1 MMIKQFKQTG
11 HKIGTI
17 IVAAGILLSCI
28 PSAVSTHFVS
38 NTAIMSVAASTS
50 TVTIT
55 EAVGAEETV
64 YATWDAV
71 TDATGYHVY
80 IKTAGG
86 SYSQVDSM
94 LVRQY
99 STYFRVDVPGLA
111 AGSYVLK
118 IVPVMDDAEDT
129 SKQAET
135 ATLSVS
141 ALDRTGFSFYNES
154 TGDYDYA
161 VGAYSSDG
169 TLKEDAVILYL
180 TESTKDTMTL
190 DVVTSSKGATT
201 SATGLQNILDLYKK
215 GYDTRPLCIRVIGK
229 VTDPETL
236 TSGDLLFSGSGD
248 SSRLTSG
255 ITLEGIGED
264 ATIYGF
270 GIRLKNIS
278 GMEVRNIGI
287 MLVDSD
293 EGDNLGLQQSNDHI
307 WVHNC
312 DFFYGEAGSDA
323 DQAKGD
329 GALDCK
335 KSTYITFSYNHFWDN
350 GKCNLLGLSE
360 GTTEGLYI
368 TYHHNWYDHS
378 DSRHPRVRYYSAHIY
393 NNYYDGNAK
402 YGMGSTL
409 GSSLFSEN
417 NYFRNCKYPMLI
429 SMQGSDIANGTGTF
443 SSEDGGII
451 KAYGNKMSGQTAY
464 VTYQEDSTEFDAY
477 EVSSRTEQVPS
488 TVTSKQGDHTYNNFD
503 TSDIM
508 YSYTADDAEDV
519 PEIVMANAGRL
530 NGGDFQWEFDDSV
543 DDESYAVNSELMAAL
558 QAYTSNV
565 VAIGSGFSDSTE
577 ETDTTT
583 TSVTATVTTTA
594 ATEDSSLTTTA
605 TTAATA
611 TSGAQIHNF
620 TLQGTESTF
629 YAISG
634 NLSTTKGTVI
644 YDGLTLTQCLKMES
658 ATSIAFT
665 TTANGTLTLV
675 FLEEAANVYVDG
687 EKYTANGD
695 GIISVS
701 LSAGEHTITKADTAN
716 LYYMIYAD
724 TETDTTTTN
733 EITTETTS
741 TTSETTAI
749 VTTGTDETAES
760 TDSTTAATTFVETT
774 QSTTTTDIE
783 ETSESTS
790 TQATS
795 DTIGTD
801 STVETT
807 TTMEIVTTET
817 QSESDV
823 DETTTQTLDTTEQAA
838 DSSAATT
845 TTTTRITIEI
855 SDQFF
860 GDVSLDGTVSLA
872 DSVLLN
878 KAVAGLVTLS
888 EGAKSNADVNADSYV
903 DADDALV
910 LLKYQ
915 VNLISSLPAIE

>member
-1 MMIKQFKQTG
+1 MIKQFKQTG

-28 PSAVSTHFVS
+28 PSAASTHFVS
-38 NTAIMSVAASTS
+38 NTAIMAVAASTS

-464 VTYQEDSTEFDAY
+464 VTYQEDNTEFDAY

-583 TSVTATVTTTA
+583 TSVTTTVTTTT
-594 ATEDSSLTTTA
+594 ATEDSSLTTTE

-749 VTTGTDETAES
+749 VTTGTDETADS
-760 TDSTTAATTFVETT
+760 TDSTTATTAFVETT

-795 DTIGTD
+795 DAIGTD

-838 DSSAATT
+838 DSSATT